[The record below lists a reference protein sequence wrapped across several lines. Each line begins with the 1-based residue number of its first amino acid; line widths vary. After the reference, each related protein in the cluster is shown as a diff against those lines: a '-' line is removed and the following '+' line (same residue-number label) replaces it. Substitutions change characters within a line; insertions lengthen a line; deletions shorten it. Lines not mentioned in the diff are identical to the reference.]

1 MWKFTASRADFYLW
15 AVSELMSLLMVF
27 LLLPRSMECLVTI
40 TENETDFYATL
51 QDIHRNKCTHVHSG
65 MMLVYC
71 FFHTTRNQKG
81 FCFST
86 FPFLE
91 HFPVVITTVCL
102 GSTNDLCL
110 SYRLRHVNPL
120 KTT

>member
-71 FFHTTRNQKG
+71 FVFILLGAKNV
-81 FCFST
+81 SVLA
-86 FPFLE
+86 PFL
-91 HFPVVITTVCL
+91 FWNTL
-102 GSTNDLCL
+102 L
-110 SYRLRHVNPL
+110 
-120 KTT
+120 